1 MQSADALPPMRN
13 VYEDLHRILAAID
26 NDNALL
32 TTAQVAHE
40 LAGVD
45 GMYVFFPNGADVLV
59 LTAGDGCALST
70 QAGALRKSIGVSKQA
85 EMRRHAADCRLPDGR
100 RIKADI
106 SFNSAPSEGTP
117 TEALGFFWCESPVA
131 QDAQLRLLPAVALA
145 CSLALQRNEQIRLE
159 QKHNRALLTE
169 LQHRTRNLLAL
180 LRSIIRRSGALAG
193 SAEEFAFHMEARV
206 SALARTQS
214 VLALEGDT
222 GPELEDLLRTELTAN
237 AIRDRQFTIQGPSVR
252 LSSRATET
260 MALAM
265 HELTINALKFGALT
279 APGGH
284 IAVSWRLDPQPMP
297 TLHWRWLESGV
308 GVAQLTPQHRGFGQ
322 ELIER
327 MLPYELGAQTEF
339 VLAPGGLRCVIRL
352 PLDERTV
359 APMEHNRWRIS

>member
-1 MQSADALPPMRN
+1 MQSADALPPMRD
-13 VYEDLHRILAAID
+13 VYENLHRILATAD
-26 NDNALL
+26 SDHTLL
-32 TTAQVAHE
+32 TTAQAAHD
-40 LAGVD
+40 LARVD
-45 GMYVFFPNGADVLV
+45 GMYVLFRNGADALV
-59 LTAGDGCALST
+59 LTAGDGSVLSK
-70 QAGALRKSIGVSKQA
+70 QAGALRKSIGASKQT
-85 EMRRHAADCRLPDGR
+85 EVRRHATDCRLPDGR

-106 SFNSAPSEGTP
+106 SFNTAPPEGTP

-131 QDAQLRLLPAVALA
+131 QDGQLRSLPAVAFA
-145 CSLALQRNEQIRLE
+145 CSVALQRNEQMRLDR
-159 QKHNRALLTE
+159 KHNRALLTE

-193 SAEEFAFHMEARV
+193 SAEEFGFHLEARV

-214 VLALEGDT
+214 VLALDGDT
-222 GPELEDLLRTELTAN
+222 APELEDLLRTELTAN

-265 HELTINALKFGALT
+265 HELTTNALKFGALT
-279 APGGH
+279 AAGGH
-284 IAVSWRLDPQPMP
+284 IAVSWWLDQQPP

-308 GVAQLTPQHRGFGQ
+308 AVAQLTPQHRGFGQ

-339 VLAPGGLRCVIRL
+339 ALAPGGLRCVIRL
-352 PLDERTV
+352 PLDDRTV
-359 APMEHNRWRIS
+359 APVERNRWRIS